1 MPANMAFDSSNG
13 LPPDLAHGDN
23 NHPTSDAADKSWQ
36 SAGRQTPDNDHK
48 LRLTNS
54 NPGPASLPGSL
65 PAEPPWNDEPPR
77 KSSERNRSRQ
87 RNGRSASGQIRTCK
101 KCGEPLT
108 GQFVRAL
115 DGTFH
120 LDCFKCR
127 VCWPPVS
134 PHPLVPT
141 AAIYVPLP
149 SATATAR
156 QLICHV

>member
-1 MPANMAFDSSNG
+1 MPINMAADSANG
-13 LPPDLAHGDN
+13 LPADLAHGDN
-23 NHPTSDAADKSWQ
+23 NHAISDTGDKSWQ
-36 SAGRQTPDNDHK
+36 TAGRQTPDSNHK

-54 NPGPASLPGSL
+54 NPGPSLPGSL
-65 PAEPPWNDEPPR
+65 QGTPWNDEPPR

-87 RNGRSASGQIRTCK
+87 RSGRSASGQVRTCK

-127 VCWPPVS
+127 VCWP
-134 PHPLVPT
+134 
-141 AAIYVPLP
+141 
-149 SATATAR
+149 
-156 QLICHV
+156 